1 MINQDQPATGAT
13 NQFNTINIPT
23 KKRGPDWL
31 QRKLQVIQDSKFPFQ
46 FSMLYSNQTEH
57 DKYKT
62 NAALFPFLDTSEPN
76 PRSQNEKNNF
86 QLRSNQKQTNHYHPI
101 HNKKVKKWRKKK
113 SKLMQFQQRE
123 KLVLKMGIRVLG
135 NAYRYRVVDE
145 WDSKP
150 SKTEKESNFNVSPNL

>member
-1 MINQDQPATGAT
+1 
-13 NQFNTINIPT
+13 
-23 KKRGPDWL
+23 
-31 QRKLQVIQDSKFPFQ
+31 
-46 FSMLYSNQTEH
+46 MLYSNQTEH

-113 SKLMQFQQRE
+113 PNWCNFSNEKSSFWKWGLGFWEMLTGTGSLMSEIQSPQKQR
-123 KLVLKMGIRVLG
+123 KSLTLMWVQIYRNSSYMSFCVCVRVQVYIYVLVIVNQIQRLADLDKY
-135 NAYRYRVVDE
+135 NH
-145 WDSKP
+145 
-150 SKTEKESNFNVSPNL
+150 